1 MKVKFYLNEAQKNS
15 VWVLFFE
22 HKNLFL
28 RETNPGFVSPEK
40 QKNPTHNSPYPDF
53 KPWECFFF

>member
-28 RETNPGFVSPEK
+28 
-40 QKNPTHNSPYPDF
+40 QKNKKNIAISIAVKYF
-53 KPWECFFF
+53 LLLCFV